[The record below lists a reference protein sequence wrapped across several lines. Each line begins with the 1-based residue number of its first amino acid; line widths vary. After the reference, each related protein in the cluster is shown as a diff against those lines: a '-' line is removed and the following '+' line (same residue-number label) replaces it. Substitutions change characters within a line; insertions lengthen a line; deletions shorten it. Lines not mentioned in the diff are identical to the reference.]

1 MAPSIELEAGLDF
14 DLLDGKIHG
23 SLEVHLATLDFPSFV
38 IESPPTATLT
48 VSPANPTVYPGTPVT
63 FTSTSSGGG
72 SNPVSWSL
80 EGAATGDSITSGGV
94 LTAVAPSGRS
104 FTVVARDSTGATGK
118 TTVTVGNP
126 FDPVRDLSATQ
137 DSNRVNA
144 SVSWNAPEA
153 TGGSPIGHYTV
164 TVSGGVATQ
173 ITTGTSVSL
182 TTLHPG
188 TTYVVTVYAT
198 NTKGMTGPPASTSL
212 EVIPLCTDTFTG
224 LDSDAWATAANWSG
238 GYVPGP
244 GDWVCITGGNP
255 VLSTST
261 TIEGLQL
268 SGTLSIGTRD
278 DLTVDNT
285 ADIND
290 ELNGPGTFTIP
301 SGASAVFGNP
311 SGGDQVV
318 LTGGIDLVNKGTLT
332 LPINDELLAEPSTF
346 ENAGTVDMGDSSSI
360 INNGGEASITNDAGA
375 TISYTG
381 TANAE
386 LAGAFAD
393 AGSLT
398 ASGGGTLDL
407 QGAIS
412 LSTGATFTDG
422 VEADGATLTPAG
434 GSATVNLTNLALD
447 DSDELN
453 GPGTFTIPSGASAV
467 FGNPSG
473 GDQVVLTGGIDLVNK
488 GTLTLPINDELLAE
502 PSTFENA
509 GTVDMGD
516 SSSIINNGGE
526 ASITNDAGATI
537 SYTGTAN
544 AELRGSVRG
553 CRLTDCVRWR
563 DPRPPRRYLALD
575 RCHLHG
581 RRGSRRCH
589 AHPCWW
595 KRDGEPHQSC
605 PRRLR

>member
-1 MAPSIELEAGLDF
+1 MNLTNLALD
-14 DLLDGKIHG
+14 
-23 SLEVHLATLDFPSFV
+23 
-38 IESPPTATLT
+38 
-48 VSPANPTVYPGTPVT
+48 
-63 FTSTSSGGG
+63 
-72 SNPVSWSL
+72 
-80 EGAATGDSITSGGV
+80 DS
-94 LTAVAPSGRS
+94 
-104 FTVVARDSTGATGK
+104 
-118 TTVTVGNP
+118 
-126 FDPVRDLSATQ
+126 
-137 DSNRVNA
+137 
-144 SVSWNAPEA
+144 
-153 TGGSPIGHYTV
+153 
-164 TVSGGVATQ
+164 
-173 ITTGTSVSL
+173 
-182 TTLHPG
+182 
-188 TTYVVTVYAT
+188 
-198 NTKGMTGPPASTSL
+198 
-212 EVIPLCTDTFTG
+212 
-224 LDSDAWATAANWSG
+224 
-238 GYVPGP
+238 
-244 GDWVCITGGNP
+244 
-255 VLSTST
+255 
-261 TIEGLQL
+261 
-268 SGTLSIGTRD
+268 
-278 DLTVDNT
+278 
-285 ADIND
+285 D

-544 AELRGSVRG
+544 AELGER
-553 CRLTDCVRWR
+553 
-563 DPRPPRRYLALD
+563 
-575 RCHLHG
+575 
-581 RRGSRRCH
+581 SRMQ
-589 AHPCWW
+589 AH
-595 KRDGEPHQSC
+595 
-605 PRRLR
+605 